1 MFYAVCGRRWAMDL
15 PRLPWGAVPA
25 GVLLA
30 AAVIVLGVWLKQF
43 GAAGTGPEVIAA
55 VQERRSPALDVA
67 ALALRYGLS
76 APVGIGWLVLVGI
89 VLWAVDRA
97 PVRAL
102 VFISLAVPGWLA
114 TAVVK
119 PVVERPRPGDVA
131 LFGQL
136 SEVGPHSFPSAHVS
150 LAAGMGWAL
159 VLAFCWHHGTVVR
172 VAGLVGA
179 LALAVV
185 AGWSRVYL
193 GVHYPGDAL
202 GSILLTAATQ
212 LVWLP
217 ILARLLQ
224 QAPPP
229 GPV

>member
-1 MFYAVCGRRWAMDL
+1 MEL
-15 PRLPWGAVPA
+15 PRLAWGAVPV

-30 AAVIVLGVWLKQF
+30 AASIVLGVWLKEF
-43 GAAGTGPEVIAA
+43 GVAGTGAEVIAA

-67 ALALRYGLS
+67 ALALQYGLS
-76 APVGIGWLVLVGI
+76 VPAGVGWLVLVGL
-89 VLWAVDRA
+89 VLWVVDDGA

-119 PVVERPRPGDVA
+119 PVVERARPGGVA

-159 VLAFCWHHGTVVR
+159 VLVFCWHHGTVIR
-172 VAGLVGA
+172 AAGLVGA
-179 LALAVV
+179 LALAVA

-202 GSILLTAATQ
+202 GSILLTTATQ

-224 QAPPP
+224 QALPPA
-229 GPV
+229 PV